1 MDRKITKIG
10 KTTTKVKGELETIRK
25 NRKDIDETFTQLDV
39 DQYLKEIAHYKLQT
53 NKNFKDVVKKLKQ
66 LYYYK
71 WEGIEDVLQT
81 IKNLYNQQQTAFKFN
96 ISFAY
101 LLVSTVD
108 NEYKYMSAQYNN
120 RLFEFPK
127 TIDNNKTLKEVL
139 TETEGKINNYKAER
153 PNTM

>member
-1 MDRKITKIG
+1 M
-10 KTTTKVKGELETIRK
+10 
-25 NRKDIDETFTQLDV
+25 N
-39 DQYLKEIAHYKLQT
+39 QYLKEIAHYKLPT
-53 NKNFKDVVKKLKQ
+53 NKNFKDGAKKLKQ

-101 LLVSTVD
+101 LLVSTVG
-108 NEYKYMSAQYNN
+108 NEYKYMSVQYNN

-139 TETEGKINNYKAER
+139 TETEGKTVSYTHLTLPTIYSV
-153 PNTM
+153 